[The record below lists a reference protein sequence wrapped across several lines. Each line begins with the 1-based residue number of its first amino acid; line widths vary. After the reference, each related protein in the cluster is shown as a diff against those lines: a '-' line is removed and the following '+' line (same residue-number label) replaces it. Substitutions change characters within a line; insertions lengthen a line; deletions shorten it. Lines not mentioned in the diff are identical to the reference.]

1 MNRQIFFVE
10 DTGFDT
16 HGEQMSTQPKLLAEL
31 DHALGGFAD
40 ALKSMGMWDKV
51 VTFTQSDF
59 GRTLTSNGDGSDHGW
74 SGLQFVLGGA
84 VQGGQ
89 MVG

>member
-1 MNRQIFFVE
+1 
-10 DTGFDT
+10 
-16 HGEQMSTQPKLLAEL
+16 MSTQPKLLAEL